1 MVPGPI
7 GNSEGIL
14 NLLERSKAP
23 KLLLHALL
31 RAQLLIDFKT
41 TAGPAGGGLKIFLL
55 KFSSAIQIRRCG
67 TTGQL
72 GNSVAPTGKIS
83 LGFSN

>member
-41 TAGPAGGGLKIFLL
+41 TDGRGLKIFL

-67 TTGQL
+67 TSGQL
-72 GNSVAPTGKIS
+72 GNSVALRPAGKFPSAFQIR
-83 LGFSN
+83 N

>member
-41 TAGPAGGGLKIFLL
+41 TRPAAGLKIFL

-72 GNSVAPTGKIS
+72 GNSVARPGKFPSAFQIR
-83 LGFSN
+83 N

>member
-1 MVPGPI
+1 MVPLPI

-41 TAGPAGGGLKIFLL
+41 TGPVDGLKIFL

>member
-41 TAGPAGGGLKIFLL
+41 TAAAAGGLKIFL
-55 KFSSAIQIRRCG
+55 KFCSAIQIRRCG

>member
-1 MVPGPI
+1 MVPLPI

-41 TAGPAGGGLKIFLL
+41 TGPVDGLKIFL
-55 KFSSAIQIRRCG
+55 KFSSVIQIRRCG

-72 GNSVAPTGKIS
+72 GNSVGPTGKIS

>member
-31 RAQLLIDFKT
+31 CAQLLIDFKT
-41 TAGPAGGGLKIFLL
+41 TGPVDGLKIFL
-55 KFSSAIQIRRCG
+55 KFSSVIQIRRCG

>member
-1 MVPGPI
+1 MVRVPI

-41 TAGPAGGGLKIFLL
+41 TTGPAGGGLKIFL

>member
-1 MVPGPI
+1 MVLVPI

-41 TAGPAGGGLKIFLL
+41 TAGPA
-55 KFSSAIQIRRCG
+55 A
-67 TTGQL
+67 
-72 GNSVAPTGKIS
+72 VD
-83 LGFSN
+83 

>member
-1 MVPGPI
+1 MVPVPI

-41 TAGPAGGGLKIFLL
+41 TAGPAAGLKILL

>member
-41 TAGPAGGGLKIFLL
+41 TDGRGLKIFL

-67 TTGQL
+67 TSGQL
-72 GNSVAPTGKIS
+72 GNSVALRPGKFPSAFQIR
-83 LGFSN
+83 N

>member
-1 MVPGPI
+1 MVLVPI

-41 TAGPAGGGLKIFLL
+41 TTGAGGLKIFL